1 MKSATRNDPHPA
13 TLEEALGWAVER
25 LRSGGMPDARAEA
38 LAIWSAVTK
47 ADPTEALSASR
58 EPIAT
63 RGWEPFQGA
72 VERRSSGEPLAYAT
86 GTAGFRTL
94 DLAVDRSVLIPR
106 PETEGLVQSVL
117 DWASTHARHG
127 IVADIG
133 TGSGCVALS
142 LAVEGPFTRVIA
154 TDASSTALA
163 VAAQNLA
170 AVMPGTTVDLR
181 LGKFF
186 EPLSET
192 TLDAIVANPPYVTEV
207 EYEELDAGVRQY
219 EPRDALVSRENG
231 MWHIHRIL
239 EGAMEHLTLGG
250 LLAIEVDARRADL
263 AVDLAV
269 RFGWSARIEKDVFDR
284 PRYLLATSGRAG
296 TSR

>member
-1 MKSATRNDPHPA
+1 M
-13 TLEEALGWAVER
+13 
-25 LRSGGMPDARAEA
+25 RSGGMPDARAEA
-38 LAIWSAVTK
+38 LVIWSAVTK
-47 ADPTEALSASR
+47 ADPTEALSGSC
-58 EPIAT
+58 EPIAK
-63 RGWEPFQGA
+63 RGWEPFRGA
-72 VERRSSGEPLAYAT
+72 VERRASGEPLAYAT

-106 PETEGLVQSVL
+106 PETEGLVQCVL
-117 DWASTHARHG
+117 DWASAHARHG

-142 LAVEGPFTRVIA
+142 LAVEGPFARVIA

-170 AVMPGTTVDLR
+170 AVVPGTTVDLR
-181 LGKFF
+181 LGEFF
-186 EPLSET
+186 EPLLET

-219 EPRDALVSRENG
+219 EPREALVSRENG

-263 AVDLAV
+263 AIDLAV

-284 PRYLLATSGRAG
+284 PRYLLATSGRAER
-296 TSR
+296 SR

>member
-1 MKSATRNDPHPA
+1 
-13 TLEEALGWAVER
+13 
-25 LRSGGMPDARAEA
+25 MPDARAEA

-47 ADPTEALSASR
+47 ADPTEAVSASR

-106 PETEGLVQSVL
+106 PETEGLVQCVL

-142 LAVEGPFTRVIA
+142 LAVEGPFTKVIA
-154 TDASSTALA
+154 TDASPKALA

-170 AVMPGTTVDLR
+170 AVIPGTTVDLR
-181 LGKFF
+181 LGEFF
-186 EPLSET
+186 EPLLET
-192 TLDAIVANPPYVTEV
+192 TLDTIVANPPYVTES

-219 EPRDALVSRENG
+219 EPRDALVSGENG

-263 AVDLAV
+263 AVDLATS
-269 RFGWSARIEKDVFDR
+269 FGWSARIEKDVFDR
-284 PRYLLATSGRAG
+284 PRYLVATWGRAG
-296 TSR
+296 KSR

>member
-1 MKSATRNDPHPA
+1 
-13 TLEEALGWAVER
+13 
-25 LRSGGMPDARAEA
+25 MPDARAEA
-38 LAIWSAVTK
+38 LVIWSAVTE
-47 ADPTEALSASR
+47 ADRTGALSASR
-58 EPIAT
+58 EPIAKG
-63 RGWEPFQGA
+63 GWESFRGA
-72 VERRSSGEPLAYAT
+72 VERRASGEPMAYAT

-106 PETEGLVQSVL
+106 PETEGLVQCVL

-181 LGKFF
+181 LGEFF
-186 EPLSET
+186 EPLLET
-192 TLDAIVANPPYVTEV
+192 TLDTIVANPPYVTEV

-219 EPRDALVSRENG
+219 EPRDALVSGENG

-284 PRYLLATSGRAG
+284 PCYLVATWGRVG

>member
-1 MKSATRNDPHPA
+1 M
-13 TLEEALGWAVER
+13 
-25 LRSGGMPDARAEA
+25 RSGGMPDARAEA

-154 TDASSTALA
+154 TDASSTALT

-181 LGKFF
+181 LGEFF

-284 PRYLLATSGRAG
+284 PRYLLATSSRAG